1 MAVAGSFGFCA
12 CPLYNPDHPSS
23 QHRNRRMRYVL
34 SIQSS
39 VAHGHVGNS
48 AAVFALQRLGRDVMR
63 VDTVRFS
70 NHPAHGGFSGAPA
83 PTDEID
89 TLVAG
94 LAERGF
100 LAQCG
105 ALLSGY
111 LGTASNGLAVARA
124 LEHLRQAVPD
134 ALYACDPVL
143 GDDPKGLFVA
153 ADIPAVMRDV
163 LVPAADI
170 VTPNRFEL
178 ETLTGMPCGDRETV
192 LAAARQ
198 MLEWGPRLVVVTGL
212 RFAHLKVETLAV
224 TLDAAW
230 SVEQPLIEAPAFG
243 AGDTFAAIYLG
254 RYLEAP
260 DPARALSLAAASV
273 LEILGQTSGELA
285 LIPAQQAIVA
295 PQSVVPAVRLVP

>member
-1 MAVAGSFGFCA
+1 
-12 CPLYNPDHPSS
+12 
-23 QHRNRRMRYVL
+23 MRYVL

-70 NHPAHGGFSGAPA
+70 NHPAHGGFSGGAAPA
-83 PTDEID
+83 EEID
-89 TLVAG
+89 ALVDG

-100 LAQCG
+100 LAECG
-105 ALLSGY
+105 SVLSGY
-111 LGTASNGLAVARA
+111 LGTAANGLAVCRA
-124 LEHLRQAVPD
+124 VERLRKLVPG
-134 ALYACDPVL
+134 ALFACDPVL

-153 ADIPAVMRDV
+153 ADIPDVMRDV
-163 LVPAADI
+163 LVPVADI

-178 ETLTGMPCGDRETV
+178 ETLTGMPCDSRETV
-192 LAAARQ
+192 LAAAREL
-198 MLEWGPRLVVVTGL
+198 LEWGPRLVVVTGL
-212 RFAHLKVETLAV
+212 LFPRRAVESLAV
-224 TLDAAW
+224 TREAAW
-230 SVEQPLIEAPAFG
+230 SVRQRRLEAPAFG

-273 LEILGQTSGELA
+273 ADILAVTEGELA
-285 LIPAQQAIVA
+285 LIPAQNAIVA
-295 PQSVVPAVRLVP
+295 PALVAAAERL

>member
-1 MAVAGSFGFCA
+1 
-12 CPLYNPDHPSS
+12 
-23 QHRNRRMRYVL
+23 MRYVL

-70 NHPAHGGFSGAPA
+70 NHPAHGGFSGGPAPA
-83 PTDEID
+83 DEID
-89 TLVAG
+89 TLVQG

-100 LAQCG
+100 LGDCG

-111 LGTASNGLAVARA
+111 LGTAANGLAVARA
-124 LEHLRQAVPD
+124 VERLRKSVPD
-134 ALYACDPVL
+134 ALFACDPVL

-178 ETLTGMPCGDRETV
+178 ETLTGMACDSREAV
-192 LAAARQ
+192 LAAAREL
-198 MLEWGPRLVVVTGL
+198 LEWGPRLVVVTGL
-212 RFAHLKVETLAV
+212 LFPRRAVETLAV
-224 TLDAAW
+224 TREAAW
-230 SVEQPLIEAPAFG
+230 SVRHPRIEAPAFG

-254 RYLEAP
+254 RYLETP
-260 DPARALSLAAASV
+260 DPARALALAAASV
-273 LEILGQTSGELA
+273 AEILARTQGELA
-285 LIPAQQAIVA
+285 LVPAQNAIVA
-295 PQSVVPAVRLVP
+295 PERVVPAEPV

>member
-1 MAVAGSFGFCA
+1 
-12 CPLYNPDHPSS
+12 
-23 QHRNRRMRYVL
+23 MRYVL

-63 VDTVRFS
+63 IDTVRFS
-70 NHPAHGGFSGAPA
+70 NHPAHGGFTGGPA
-83 PTDEID
+83 AAEEID
-89 TLVAG
+89 ALVAG

-100 LAQCG
+100 LGQCG

-111 LGTASNGLAVARA
+111 LGTAVNGLAVARA
-124 LEHLRQAVPD
+124 VERLRQAVPG
-134 ALYACDPVL
+134 ALFACDPVM

-153 ADIPAVMRDV
+153 ADIPAVMRET

-178 ETLTGMPCGDRETV
+178 ETLTGLPCDSPEGV
-192 LAAARQ
+192 LAAAQ
-198 MLEWGPRLVVVTGL
+198 ELLAWGPRLVVVTGL
-212 RFAHLKVETLAV
+212 LFQPGAVESLAV
-224 TLDAAW
+224 TRTAAW
-230 SVEQPLIEAPAFG
+230 RARQPRIEAPAFG

-260 DPARALSLAAASV
+260 DPARALSLAAASAA
-273 LEILGQTSGELA
+273 EILAETRGELA
-285 LIPAQQAIVA
+285 LIPAQNAIVA
-295 PQSVVPAVRLVP
+295 PQRVVAADPVPLSTL

>member
-1 MAVAGSFGFCA
+1 
-12 CPLYNPDHPSS
+12 
-23 QHRNRRMRYVL
+23 MRYVL

-63 VDTVRFS
+63 IDTVRFS
-70 NHPAHGGFSGAPA
+70 NHPAHGGFTGGPA
-83 PTDEID
+83 TAEEID

-100 LAQCG
+100 LSQCG

-111 LGTASNGLAVARA
+111 LGTAVNGQAVAQSVER
-124 LEHLRQAVPD
+124 LRKTVPG
-134 ALYACDPVL
+134 ALYACDPVM

-153 ADIPAVMRDV
+153 TDIPDVMRDL

-178 ETLTGMPCGDRETV
+178 ETLAGMPCDSLDSV
-192 LAAARQ
+192 LAAAREL
-198 MLEWGPRLVVVTGL
+198 LERGPRLVVVTGL
-212 RFAHLKVETLAV
+212 LFDPRIVESLAV
-224 TLDAAW
+224 TRAAAW
-230 SVEQPLIEAPAFG
+230 RVRQPRIQAPAFG

-254 RYLEAP
+254 RYLETP
-260 DPARALSLAAASV
+260 DPARALSLSAASV
-273 LEILGQTSGELA
+273 AEILAKTQGELA
-285 LIPAQQAIVA
+285 LIPAQSAISA
-295 PQSVVPAVRLVP
+295 PQRVVPAEPIAL